1 MQNKLILSI
10 DFSLTGSA
18 FIVGLVNDLKYFTY
32 FSSLQMDKKNEFC
45 TYLPKEYKG
54 EDKLDYLITHYLKII
69 DETPIDL
76 IILEAPSF
84 NSNNSSNEFKGGY
97 ELIKYFARQKGIKYL
112 LIPPISNKLFF
123 TENAKASKK
132 EMVEQAKSLFG
143 KDIDFEAISTKHQE
157 DVSDALSLYELGR
170 TYVECHRLPAPKGCV
185 DTCDIKP
192 YQCLPLHKQQ
202 VIAKLYERK
211 DLYEEAKK
219 LRQKLGGKNGRN

>member
-1 MQNKLILSI
+1 
-10 DFSLTGSA
+10 
-18 FIVGLVNDLKYFTY
+18 
-32 FSSLQMDKKNEFC
+32 
-45 TYLPKEYKG
+45 
-54 EDKLDYLITHYLKII
+54 
-69 DETPIDL
+69 
-76 IILEAPSF
+76 
-84 NSNNSSNEFKGGY
+84 
-97 ELIKYFARQKGIKYL
+97 
-112 LIPPISNKLFF
+112 
-123 TENAKASKK
+123 
-132 EMVEQAKSLFG
+132 MVEQAKSLFG

-170 TYVECHRLPAPKGCV
+170 TYVECHRLPAPKGYV